1 MILALFCIPV
11 IFVVVFVLWP
21 KKRKGYDYLAELI
34 EKEDKIKRGVEEQAV
49 DLKSLTDRDFKDR
62 VQIAWKNFIKQLGQ
76 FAYIKIIALV
86 CLLAFIGHY
95 FNKNFL
101 RGDELSVVIF
111 FVGIGSV
118 FFVRWMQV
126 RQRKLFEQNFPD
138 ALNMMTSAVS
148 AGESITHAIMY
159 VGNTLDG
166 DVGKEFKIMA
176 QRMQLGENIDDVFR
190 KATERFPYPS
200 FYFFVIC
207 LRANIQRGGQL
218 KDIMQRLNR
227 MMFNARSVEK
237 KTLSMT
243 AEARTSVKIVA
254 AIPFFFLVLLQYL
267 SPQNF
272 DFVMFNSHGRPI
284 LYYVLVSEAIGVA
297 IIWLLM
303 KGVR

>member
-1 MILALFCIPV
+1 MIVALFSIPV
-11 IFVVVFVLWP
+11 LLIAVFALFP

-34 EKEDKIKRGVEEQAV
+34 EKEEKIKKGVEEQAV
-49 DLKSLTDRDFKDR
+49 DLKSLTERDLKDR
-62 VQIAWKNFIKQLGQ
+62 VLIVWKNFIKQLGQ
-76 FAYIKIIALV
+76 FAYIKILAVIFFLALG
-86 CLLAFIGHY
+86 GHY

-101 RGDELSVVIF
+101 RGDELTVMAFFVVIGSIF
-111 FVGIGSV
+111 FVH
-118 FFVRWMQV
+118 WMQV
-126 RQRKLFEQNFPD
+126 RQRKLFEQSFPD

-166 DVGKEFKIMA
+166 DVGKEFKNMA

-227 MMFNARSVEK
+227 MMFNARAMDK

-254 AIPFFFLVLLQYL
+254 AIPFFFLVVLQYL
-267 SPQNF
+267 SPENF
-272 DFVMFNSHGRPI
+272 
-284 LYYVLVSEAIGVA
+284 
-297 IIWLLM
+297 
-303 KGVR
+303 